1 MYFWLI
7 EFICGQFSKI
17 MPKKLQYSAEV
28 KKSAEYMQKTS
39 GFQCIRKNMAA
50 EAAKRFSQKR
60 KQMASIACQ
69 NAPKGRKYEPGGFIA
84 RYVNRLSKRK
94 PVDRRNRRLAQ
105 GKFPPRPSLKMPNG
119 KGKEGYCE
127 YTASKV

>member
-1 MYFWLI
+1 MLKSDEIRLHESSEHTISAYFLNGNYLSAGA
-7 EFICGQFSKI
+7 ESK
-17 MPKKLQYSAEV
+17 
-28 KKSAEYMQKTS
+28 
-39 GFQCIRKNMAA
+39 G
-50 EAAKRFSQKR
+50 SQR
-60 KQMASIACQ
+60 LP

-94 PVDRRNRRLAQ
+94 SVDRRNRRLAQ
-105 GKFPPRPSLKMPNG
+105 GKCPPRPSLKMPNG